1 MSYLMK
7 NLPFS
12 QMGDDLESVA
22 SASDYDT
29 SCFRFLRKDVDGRG
43 VDYRLQP
50 GGDFVFYLK
59 DMKTKAA

>member
-1 MSYLMK
+1 
-7 NLPFS
+7 
-12 QMGDDLESVA
+12 MGDDLESVA